1 VKTRCLIIED
11 EPLAAE
17 LIADYIQQVPFL
29 QLHGICNDAIS
40 ALEVLQQ
47 HPIDV
52 LFLDL
57 HLPKLRGFDFLRS
70 LPHPVRVIVTTAYHD
85 FAVEGF
91 ELNITDYLMKPVE
104 FSRFLS
110 AVNKLQL
117 KTSPEIQAEKTEKRF
132 QFFNVDKKQV
142 KVYHDDIMYIES
154 LKEYVRI
161 HTVDKPI
168 VTKFQMGNLEAELN
182 NPAFIRIHRS
192 YIVAVQKI
200 TAYTH
205 TSVELGGISIPI
217 GRSYSEQVLR
227 QLRQVNR

>member
-1 VKTRCLIIED
+1 MKTRCLIIED

-29 QLHGICNDAIS
+29 RLHGICSDAIS
-40 ALEVLQQ
+40 ALEVLHH

-70 LPHPVRVIVTTAYHD
+70 LPHPVQVIVTTAYHD
-85 FAVEGF
+85 YAVEGF

-104 FSRFLS
+104 FSRFMT
-110 AVNKLQL
+110 AVNKLKL
-117 KTSPEIQAEKTEKRF
+117 KSAADITVDNPEKKF

-142 KVYHDDIMYIES
+142 KVYHDHILYIES

-161 HTVDKPI
+161 HTTDRTI
-168 VTKFQMGNLEAELN
+168 ITKFQIGNLDAALN
-182 NPAFIRIHRS
+182 DPAFIRIHRS
-192 YIVAVQKI
+192 FIVAVRKI

-205 TSVELGGISIPI
+205 TSVEIGGKRIPI
-217 GRSYSEQVLR
+217 GRSYSEQVLKL
-227 QLRQVNR
+227 LREQS